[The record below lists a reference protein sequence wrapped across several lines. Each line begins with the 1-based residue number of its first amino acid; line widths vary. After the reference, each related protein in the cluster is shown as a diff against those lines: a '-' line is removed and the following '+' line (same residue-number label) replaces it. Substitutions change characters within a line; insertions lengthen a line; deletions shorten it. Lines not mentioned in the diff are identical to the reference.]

1 VVGVLGG
8 GRSGSLAQP
17 IDAGALSVQAGQHGE
32 RLNAEGVFDQ
42 GGVSQL
48 RQPQLLVGA
57 SEGRSG
63 SARSGRQGLPGHADG
78 GVGQPGTP
86 SSSSTLKVLR
96 RPDTIR

>member
-17 IDAGALSVQAGQHGE
+17 VDAGVQAGQHGE
-32 RLNAEGVFDQ
+32 CLNTEGVFDQ